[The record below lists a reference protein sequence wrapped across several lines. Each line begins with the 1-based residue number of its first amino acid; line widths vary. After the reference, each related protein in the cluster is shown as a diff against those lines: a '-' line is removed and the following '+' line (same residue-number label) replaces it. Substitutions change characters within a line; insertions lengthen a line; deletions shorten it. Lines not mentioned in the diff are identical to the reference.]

1 MPISHRSTQ
10 RAPLSCTSCASRK
23 AKCSKTIPCRACIS
37 RGAAVD
43 CKREVVVVRG
53 RIRTAD
59 VPGSSP
65 SVAELMLENARLAE
79 LLSRSHATETSYAP
93 VVDLTEYYEKRLYD
107 SVGHSCEVR
116 AVTYV
121 VDIAKPTQECSR
133 RFVEFAETWT
143 SWVHFAFFF
152 PQFRQEHGEFWL
164 RGGSFT
170 SFDPLWLAVYFAA
183 LASALG
189 FMSDGDFGHSGA
201 PLASRAQ
208 LTRNW
213 YSAALFYLDQGD
225 FLQKSNIRVIQ
236 AIVVLGNVVGKPFIS
251 MGLRET
257 CTDLRHNR
265 QASTI
270 GETHRHANLWAV
282 AIRIA
287 QQLKLGS
294 DEAHLSETLLQRET
308 RRRLWWT
315 LVICE
320 WLPIP
325 RRTPCIN
332 DIDFNCQLPADIS
345 DTELLESNV
354 GDTPA
359 QEKQS
364 HPVHYHI
371 IMSRIAT
378 IYHNLHAK
386 LSLRKWSPS
395 GIADF
400 VIQAD
405 DQLAD
410 VIEQIPPHLQTNN
423 TTSQHTETVH
433 PWLPTQCTSLAIVL
447 LYYRLAIN
455 RILQT
460 YWLEGSTNFARARS
474 VCLSSAIGV
483 IRAATAGDAT
493 FRRLR
498 SWDFAMVTFSATIT
512 LALEVR
518 REGEVDAQLVQAIRE
533 SERALG
539 GVRVENVVAR
549 EAVGILAELRNKR
562 SV

>member
-1 MPISHRSTQ
+1 MPTTHRSTQ

-23 AKCSKTIPCRACIS
+23 VKCSKAIPCRACIS
-37 RGAAVD
+37 RGAAAD
-43 CKREVVVVRG
+43 CKREVVFVRG

-59 VPGSSP
+59 IPGSSP
-65 SVAELMLENARLAE
+65 SIAELLLENARLAE
-79 LLSRSHATETSYAP
+79 LLSRSHAGENSYAP

-107 SVGHSCEVR
+107 AVGRLCEARV
-116 AVTYV
+116 VTCIE
-121 VDIAKPTQECSR
+121 DIVKPTQACSCW
-133 RFVEFAETWT
+133 FVEFAQTWT

-152 PQFRQEHGEFWL
+152 PRFRQEHEGFWAE
-164 RGGSFT
+164 GASFT
-170 SFDPLWLAVYFAA
+170 SFDPLWLAVYFAT

-189 FMSDGDFGHSGA
+189 FMSDEDFMLSGA
-201 PLASRAQ
+201 PLPSRVL

-213 YSAALFYLDQGD
+213 YSATLFYLDQGD
-225 FLQKSNIRVIQ
+225 FLQKSNILVVQ
-236 AIVVLGNVVGKPFIS
+236 AIVVLGNV
-251 MGLRET
+251 
-257 CTDLRHNR
+257 
-265 QASTI
+265 ASTI

-287 QQLKLGS
+287 QQLNLGS
-294 DEAHLSETLLQRET
+294 DEANLSETLVQRET

-325 RRTPCIN
+325 LRPPCIN
-332 DIDFNCQLPADIS
+332 DTDFTCQLPADIS
-345 DTELLESNV
+345 DAQLLASDSGV
-354 GDTPA
+354 VSQPDH
-359 QEKQS
+359 
-364 HPVHYHI
+364 HPRAVQYHI
-371 IMSRIAT
+371 TMARIAT
-378 IYHNLHAK
+378 IYHHLHAK
-386 LSLRKWSPS
+386 LRLRKWSPS

-405 DQLAD
+405 DHLAD
-410 VIEQIPPHLQTNN
+410 VIEQIPPHLQNN
-423 TTSQHTETVH
+423 DTTSPHTEALH
-433 PWLPTQCTSLAIVL
+433 PWIATQRTSLAIVL

-483 IRAATAGDAT
+483 IGAATAGDAT

-498 SWDFAMVTFSATIT
+498 SWDFAMVTFSATVT

-518 REGEVDAQLVQAIRE
+518 RSREADERLVRAIRD
-533 SERALG
+533 SERILG
-539 GVRVENVVAR
+539 GVRGENVVAR
-549 EAVGILAELRNKR
+549 EGVGIWQELRNEGENAVR
-562 SV
+562 S